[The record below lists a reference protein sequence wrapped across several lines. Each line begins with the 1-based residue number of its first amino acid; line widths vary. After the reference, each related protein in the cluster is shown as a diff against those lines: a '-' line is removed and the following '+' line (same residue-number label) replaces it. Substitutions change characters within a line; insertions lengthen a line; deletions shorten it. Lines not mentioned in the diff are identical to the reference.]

1 MYLER
6 YPQERGKELAMS
18 NIIEL
23 AKDTVYVTVNS
34 EMGIGHPYKGL
45 FISRMLA
52 DKIQRKFGLVHHEYI
67 GVPDK
72 RGIERYYLTGDDK
85 NVEEAIAYALQ
96 HSAAETEKYSVV
108 KLNNRWFAFDM
119 QLARMCDNGNIDAV
133 EDASFVR
140 FWNTMTDPNKLDYCY
155 KSSSQAFVP
164 RREYWIDEIS
174 HMAG

>member
-6 YPQERGKELAMS
+6 YPQERGNELTMS

-45 FISRMLA
+45 FISRVLA

-72 RGIERYYLTGDDK
+72 RSIERYYLTGNDK

-108 KLNNRWFAFDM
+108 KLNNRWFAFDV
-119 QLARMCDNGNIDAV
+119 QLARMCDNDNTDAV
-133 EDASFVR
+133 KDASFVR
-140 FWNTMTDPNKLDYCY
+140 FWNTMTDSSKLDYCY

>member
-6 YPQERGKELAMS
+6 YPQERDKELAMS

-23 AKDTVYVTVNS
+23 AKDTVYVTINS
-34 EMGIGHPYKGL
+34 KMGIGHPYKGL
-45 FISRMLA
+45 FISRVLT
-52 DKIQRKFGLVHHEYI
+52 DKIQRKFGLVRHEHI

-108 KLNNRWFAFDM
+108 KLNNRWFAFDV
-119 QLARMCDNGNIDAV
+119 QLARMCDNGNIDAI

-140 FWNTMTDPNKLDYCY
+140 FWNTMTDSSKLDYCY
-155 KSSSQAFVP
+155 KSSSQVFIP
-164 RREYWIDEIS
+164 RREYWIDEIG
-174 HMAG
+174 HMAD

>member
-1 MYLER
+1 
-6 YPQERGKELAMS
+6 MS

-23 AKDTVYVTVNS
+23 AKDTVYVTINS
-34 EMGIGHPYKGL
+34 KMGIGHPYKGL
-45 FISRMLA
+45 FISRVLA

-85 NVEEAIAYALQ
+85 NVEETIAYTLQ

-108 KLNNRWFAFDM
+108 KLNNRWFAFDIH
-119 QLARMCDNGNIDAV
+119 LARMCDNGNIDAI

-140 FWNTMTDPNKLDYCY
+140 SWNTMTDSSKLDYCY

-164 RREYWIDEIS
+164 RREYWIDEIG